1 MTRNSHRV
9 ECVAL
14 SADGLTLAVGG
25 YGNVG
30 ELSSLFRLDAAAKT
44 VTPLATGV
52 GVRLERCACSA
63 LTADGG
69 RLAVGAKMS
78 GNLAVFDAATGRL
91 IARHPSA
98 HASPIVAIAFSG
110 DGARLATADA
120 EGTIKIWAD
129 LQKLDSKSAALL
141 TLKGHQGAI
150 NTVGFSSDGKRLVT
164 ASADKTA
171 RVWDL
176 ENAGAAIRPLEGLA
190 DDGSLVARFSPDG
203 QLIAAANGRSLRL
216 WDAATGRLVRE
227 LSPGE
232 KGRVS
237 SVAFSP
243 TDNRLL
249 AVGYG
254 GQADVSYVA
263 LWDIDA
269 GTELARLTGATDLPD
284 FPAGE
289 DDRAG
294 RCAGV
299 FARRQESGRW
309 IRLKARALG
318 PCFSQSAEGLGSRHA
333 PTGPPAEWTHELL
346 CFSRLLAGRIAV
358 GQRQPRRDG
367 DHLVDPDVES
377 DAHAPESR
385 EELASGRTEHGR
397 GCGLFAGRQ
406 DPGPGEL

>member
-1 MTRNSHRV
+1 M
-9 ECVAL
+9 
-14 SADGLTLAVGG
+14 
-25 YGNVG
+25 
-30 ELSSLFRLDAAAKT
+30 
-44 VTPLATGV
+44 
-52 GVRLERCACSA
+52 
-63 LTADGG
+63 TADGG
-69 RLAVGAKMS
+69 RLAVGARLS
-78 GNLAVFDAATGRL
+78 GNLAVFDAATGRS

-98 HASPIVAIAFSG
+98 HASPIAAIAFSG

-129 LQKLDSKSAALL
+129 LEKLDSKSAALL

-176 ENAGAAIRPLEGLA
+176 ENAGAAIRPLEGLS
-190 DDGSLVARFSPDG
+190 DDGSLVTRFSPDG
-203 QLIAAANGRSLRL
+203 QLIAAATGRSVRL

-284 FPAGE
+284 FRMDAISV
-289 DDRAG
+289 AG

-299 FARRQESGRW
+299 FARWEVSGRR
-309 IRLKARALG
+309 IRLKVAA
-318 PCFSQSAEGLGSRHA
+318 
-333 PTGPPAEWTHELL
+333 
-346 CFSRLLAGRIAV
+346 
-358 GQRQPRRDG
+358 
-367 DHLVDPDVES
+367 
-377 DAHAPESR
+377 
-385 EELASGRTEHGR
+385 
-397 GCGLFAGRQ
+397 
-406 DPGPGEL
+406 